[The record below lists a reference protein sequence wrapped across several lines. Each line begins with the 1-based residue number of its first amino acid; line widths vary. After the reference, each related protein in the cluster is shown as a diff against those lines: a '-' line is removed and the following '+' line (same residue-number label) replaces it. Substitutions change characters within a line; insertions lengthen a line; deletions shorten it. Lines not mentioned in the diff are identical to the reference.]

1 MAQIAG
7 AAKAAARA
15 FSLASGA
22 ANADVVLFR
31 LERSRTK
38 QLKYNIRE
46 GCNVA
51 TFNFYKLYFISDF
64 FNRAPLSDSRISSIH
79 YGDYWHDGGRKD
91 LSGSPDGAAYTMWQG
106 HVLKI

>member
-38 QLKYNIRE
+38 QLKYNIRV
-46 GCNVA
+46 N
-51 TFNFYKLYFISDF
+51 YFISDF